1 MGSSQD
7 FMNKVAIVTGA
18 RSGIGKATAIA
29 LGAAGAKV
37 VCAGRRACDE
47 TVNRIVA
54 AGGQAITVC
63 CDVSEEKDVIN
74 LIEKTI
80 ETYGKLD
87 VAVNAAGMNIPA
99 IDLVDQTAE
108 NFDKIMAV
116 DVQGIFLCMKYEA
129 TEMLK
134 AGGGTIVNIASVAGI
149 IADPGMAP
157 YVGAKHAVVG
167 MTKGA
172 GIELASKGIRVN
184 CVCPGLTKSEM
195 TTFLEENKE
204 AYDALTSMNFQ
215 HRVAEPEEIA
225 NACLFLASGQ
235 STFMNGS
242 VVTVDGG
249 QTAH

>member
-1 MGSSQD
+1 MGTSMD
-7 FMNKVAIVTGA
+7 FNGKVAIVTGA

-47 TVNRIVA
+47 TVAQIVE

-63 CDVSEEKDVIN
+63 CDVSQEADVIK
-74 LIEKTI
+74 LVEKTVK
-80 ETYGKLD
+80 EYGKLD

-116 DVQGIFLCMKYEA
+116 DVRGVFLCMKYEA
-129 TEMLK
+129 IEMLK
-134 AGGGTIVNIASVAGI
+134 AGGGSIVNIASVAGL

-172 GIELASKGIRVN
+172 GIELAAKGVRVN
-184 CVCPGLTKSEM
+184 CVCPGLTNSEM
-195 TTFLEENKE
+195 TAFLQENQE

-215 HRVAEPEEIA
+215 RRVAEADEVA
-225 NACLFLASGQ
+225 CACLFLASDL
-235 STFMNGS
+235 SSFMNGS
-242 VVTVDGG
+242 VITVDGG